1 MQAII
6 TKYSVSPRT
15 GTSRVIAKCER
26 GWILR
31 PWPQELDVEQAHRW
45 ACDELCAKFDA
56 EDVERYG
63 SKGAGL
69 WTRPK
74 ASGQLPSGEWAH
86 VFIPKEGKP

>member
-6 TKYSVSPRT
+6 TKYLGPTNTRGARIKAS
-15 GTSRVIAKCER
+15 CER
-26 GWILR
+26 GKLVMG
-31 PWPQELDVEQAHRW
+31 WPHELDVEQAHRW

-86 VFIPKEGKP
+86 VFIPQKGKP